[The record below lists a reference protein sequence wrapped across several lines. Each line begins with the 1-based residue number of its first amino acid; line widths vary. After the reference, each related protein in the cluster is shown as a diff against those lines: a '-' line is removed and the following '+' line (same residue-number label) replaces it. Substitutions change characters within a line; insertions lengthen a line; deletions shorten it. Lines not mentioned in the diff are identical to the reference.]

1 MFNENAR
8 LDPSQVEDRRGRGGG
23 VMRGGGGLVVGGGG
37 LGLVVLLLSLLLGVN
52 PYGDATTG
60 PVPGGP
66 LENLANERVDPN
78 PAQSSNLARE
88 CQVGAQANVREDCRI
103 VGFVNSIQKY
113 WTDEF
118 ARRGAQYQPAKT
130 IFFSGATQS
139 GCGLAS
145 SDVGPFYCPN
155 EDAVFI
161 DLGFFDELQTK
172 FGARGGPFAQAYVLA
187 HEYGHHIQDLE
198 GTLERLGRDRA
209 GPQSAAVRLELQAD
223 CYAGVWA
230 SNATQTGYLTTLTD
244 ADIAAGLDAAAAVGD
259 DRIQKRLQGRVN
271 PESWTH
277 GSSQQRQYW
286 FAAGYQTGDIG
297 ACDTFRGR
305 V

>member
-1 MFNENAR
+1 
-8 LDPSQVEDRRGRGGG
+8 
-23 VMRGGGGLVVGGGG
+23 
-37 LGLVVLLLSLLLGVN
+37 
-52 PYGDATTG
+52 
-60 PVPGGP
+60 VPGGP
-66 LENLANERVDPN
+66 LGNLTDEVVAPN
-78 PAQSSNLARE
+78 PAQSGNLARE
-88 CQVGAQANVREDCRI
+88 CQVGAQANVREDCRV
-103 VGFVNSIQKY
+103 VGFVNSIQHY

-118 ARRGAQYQPAKT
+118 ARRGARYQPAKT
-130 IFFSGATQS
+130 VFFSGATQS

-155 EDAVFI
+155 EGAVFI
-161 DLGFFDELQTK
+161 DLGFFDELRTK
-172 FGARGGPFAQAYVLA
+172 FGARGGPFGQAYVLA

-198 GTLERLGRDRA
+198 GTLERVGRDRA

-230 SNATQTGYLTTLTD
+230 ANATQTGYLAPLSD

-277 GSSQQRQYW
+277 GSAQQRQYW
-286 FAAGYQTGDIG
+286 FATGYQTGDIA
-297 ACDTFRGR
+297 ACDTFRAR
-305 V
+305 I